1 MYALLSAFHSCAASD
16 ETDFWEESKQMKKPS
31 KKLYYFWTTAIVV
44 SLLLV
49 LFSLIFV
56 SCSAQRAPE
65 TDPAPTDDV
74 LNSDGTPNAPDAP
87 NVPDGSDTPDAPDAP
102 NAPDGSDT
110 PNTPPTNTP
119 DVPNTPNTPAPEQN
133 STRLTLTEDMGQEYL
148 DKFFFLG
155 DSTTYGLGYYNIV
168 NKNQVWTPKSGTLTL
183 DQWNYVAIL
192 NPETG
197 EELMF
202 TDLIALKQP
211 EYLMI
216 TLGVNGISFMEEDY
230 FKESYTSLVQ
240 KAQELSPNT
249 KIILNSI
256 YPVTTGYEAK
266 KNGINNLKISA
277 ANLWVES
284 VASTTG
290 VYYLDSASVLKNA
303 EQVLPDEYTNGDGLH
318 LNETSFALVV
328 EYIRKHGC

>member
-1 MYALLSAFHSCAASD
+1 
-16 ETDFWEESKQMKKPS
+16 MKK
-31 KKLYYFWTTAIVV
+31 LHYFWMTAILI

-56 SCSAQRAPE
+56 SCSEQRAPE
-65 TDPAPTDDV
+65 EDPAQNEDVQNEDDEPENE
-74 LNSDGTPNAPDAP
+74 LPEAQPPEQQPEGGDEPQNPDTPENP
-87 NVPDGSDTPDAPDAP
+87 DTPD
-102 NAPDGSDT
+102 T
-110 PNTPPTNTP
+110 PEQPGEQDPGTTPP
-119 DVPNTPNTPAPEQN
+119 PEQN

-168 NKNQVWTPKSGTLTL
+168 SKSQVWTPKSGTLTL

-192 NPETG
+192 NPDTG
-197 EELMF
+197 EEMMY

-216 TLGVNGISFMEEDY
+216 TLGVNGISYMEEDY
-230 FKESYTSLVQ
+230 FKESYTSLV
-240 KAQELSPNT
+240 KKTQELSPNT

-256 YPVTTGYEAK
+256 YPVTKGYEAK
-266 KNGINNLKISA
+266 KNGINNLKISS
-277 ANLWVES
+277 ANLWVEA
-284 VASTTG
+284 VASATG
-290 VYYLDSASVLKNA
+290 VHYLDSASVLKNA

-318 LNETSFALVV
+318 LNETSFGLVV